1 MTLTE
6 AIAAIYRQVGAPDW
20 AATNLDA
27 LADVLRD
34 LSWLPVGPI
43 QLDVPDLAE
52 PGATRLR
59 AVLRQVAEET
69 ANGSRPILPS
79 E

>member
-6 AIAAIYRQVGAPDW
+6 AIMAIYLQVGAPDW
-20 AATNLDA
+20 AAANLDA

-34 LSWLPVGPI
+34 LSWLPFGAVH
-43 QLDVPDLAE
+43 LAVPELAE
-52 PGATRLR
+52 PDAAQLR
-59 AVLRQVAEET
+59 AVLWQVAEET
-69 ANGSRPILPS
+69 ANGPRPILPS

>member
-6 AIAAIYRQVGAPDW
+6 AILAIYLQVGAVEWP
-20 AATNLDA
+20 AVNLDA

-34 LSWLPVGPI
+34 LSWLPVGPVN
-43 QLDVPDLAE
+43 LVVPDLAE
-52 PGATRLR
+52 PDATQLR
-59 AVLRQVAEET
+59 AVLWQVAGET
-69 ANGSRPILPS
+69 ADGPRPILPS

>member
-6 AIAAIYRQVGAPDW
+6 AILAIYLQIGAPDW
-20 AATNLDA
+20 AAANLDA

-34 LSWLPVGPI
+34 VSWLPAGPVN
-43 QLDVPDLAE
+43 LLVPDLPE
-52 PGATRLR
+52 PDATQLR
-59 AVLRQVAEET
+59 AVLWQVAGET
-69 ANGSRPILPS
+69 AHGPRPIVPS

>member
-6 AIAAIYRQVGAPDW
+6 AIMAIYLQLGAPDW
-20 AATNLDA
+20 AAANLDA

-34 LSWLPVGPI
+34 LSWLPFGPI
-43 QLDVPDLAE
+43 ALLVPELAE
-52 PGATRLR
+52 PDAAQLR
-59 AVLRQVAEET
+59 AVLWQVAGET
-69 ANGSRPILPS
+69 ANGPRPIVPS